1 MEPEQ
6 IKKPKHN
13 ILKSNLLRKI
23 ATVFI
28 AVTLFAFGWL
38 FGNGKI
44 SLHSSGI
51 KSLNSEQ
58 SNTLSTD
65 GLQEIYQDLLENY
78 DGTIKP
84 EDLLDG
90 LKKGAVAAVGD
101 TYTEYLSAKETEQFN
116 SDLNGTFDGIG
127 AELGK
132 QDSFIIIIA
141 PIKGTPADKAGLQPK
156 DVITEIDN
164 EPATDI
170 TVTEAVNRIRGPK
183 GSTVTLK
190 VIRDGQELEVPIV
203 RDTIDIPSVEYNNEN
218 GIGTITISRFS
229 SDTTELVQ
237 KAANEFKK
245 AGVDKVILDLRGN
258 PGGLLDQAVGV
269 SGVWLTKGSTVLE
282 EKRGGE
288 TVQTFRTVSDPI
300 LNGVKTVILINEG
313 SASASEIVSGA
324 LKDNGVATLM
334 GVKSYGKGSVQQLI
348 SLSGG
353 GSLKVTI
360 ARWYT
365 PNGKNIDKEGIEPDT
380 KVERTLYDIKSGND
394 PQLDAAKTYLIGD

>member
-170 TVTEAVNRIRGPK
+170 TVTEAVNRIRCPK
-183 GSTVTLK
+183 GSPVTLK
-190 VIRDGQELEVPIV
+190 VIRDALELEVPIV
-203 RDTIDIPSVEYNNEN
+203 RDTIDIPSVEYKNEN

-258 PGGLLDQAVGV
+258 PGGLLDQSVGV

-365 PNGKNIDKEGIEPDT
+365 PNGKNIDNEGIEPDT
-380 KVERTLYDIKSGND
+380 KVERTLDDIKSGND
-394 PQLDAAKTYLIGD
+394 PQLDAAKTYLNSN

>member
-1 MEPEQ
+1 VEPEQ

-203 RDTIDIPSVEYNNEN
+203 RDTIDIPSVEYKNEN

-258 PGGLLDQAVGV
+258 PGGLLDQSVGV

-365 PNGKNIDKEGIEPDT
+365 PNGKNIDNEGIEPDT
-380 KVERTLYDIKSGND
+380 KVERTLDDIKSGND
-394 PQLDAAKTYLIGD
+394 PQLDAAKTYLNSN